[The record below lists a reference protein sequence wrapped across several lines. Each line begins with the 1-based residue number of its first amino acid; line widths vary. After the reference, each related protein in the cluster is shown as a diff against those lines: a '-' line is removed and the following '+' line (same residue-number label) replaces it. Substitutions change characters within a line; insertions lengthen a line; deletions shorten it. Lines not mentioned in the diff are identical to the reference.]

1 MAFSQA
7 DVGFR
12 FGGMTIPELV
22 RQIADIASLEE
33 PVRRDLYFFVAAAA
47 GPVSRDEAARAVRVT
62 RALAAFHLDKL
73 VAAGLLEA
81 SYRRLTR
88 RGGPGAGR
96 PAKLYRRSARQVELS
111 LPQRRYELAAR
122 LMAESLVTPEAGAGA
137 GDGVRAAARQL
148 GVRLGRAAIARAG
161 ARPSRTRILNSA
173 FAVLREHGYEPARD
187 AQTIRMR
194 NCPFD
199 ALARDY
205 RSLVCGMNLALMEGL
220 LAGLDVTGIKAELDP
235 QPGLCCV
242 ALRSRR

>member
-1 MAFSQA
+1 
-7 DVGFR
+7 
-12 FGGMTIPELV
+12 MTIPDLA

-33 PVRRDLYFFVAAAA
+33 PVRRDLYFYVAAQLAA
-47 GPVSRDEAARAVRVT
+47 VSRDEAAKAVRVS

-81 SYRRLTR
+81 TYRRLSR

-96 PAKLYRRSARQVELS
+96 PAKLYRRSSRQVEVS

-122 LMAESLVTPEAGAGA
+122 LLAESLVTAPDPSAAEA
-137 GDGVRAAARQL
+137 VRNAARQF
-148 GVRLGRAAIARAG
+148 GERLGGMALDRAG
-161 ARPSRTRILNSA
+161 PRPSRARLLNSA
-173 FAVLREHGYEPARD
+173 TTVLREYGFEPVTEG
-187 AQTIRMR
+187 QTIRMR

-220 LAGLDVTGIKAELDP
+220 LRGLGTSALKAELDP

-242 ALRSRR
+242 ALRLLDARGARQ

>member
-1 MAFSQA
+1 MS
-7 DVGFR
+7 
-12 FGGMTIPELV
+12 IPELA
-22 RQIADIASLEE
+22 RQIGEIASLEE
-33 PVRRDLYFFVAAAA
+33 PVRRNLYFFVAGQAA
-47 GPVSRDEAARAVRVT
+47 PVSRDEAARGVRIS

-81 SYRRLTR
+81 SYRRRSGR
-88 RGGPGAGR
+88 RGPGAGR
-96 PAKLYRRSARQVELS
+96 PSKLYRRSGRQVELS

-122 LMAESLVTPEAGAGA
+122 LMAESLVMPEAGTGE
-137 GDGVRAAARQL
+137 GVRAAARQL
-148 GVRLGRAAIARAG
+148 GERLGQAALEQAGPRPGRAR
-161 ARPSRTRILNSA
+161 LLKSA
-173 FAVLREHGYEPARD
+173 FAVLRAHGYEPTQD

-220 LAGLDVTGIKAELDP
+220 LAGLELAGLKAELDP

-242 ALRSRR
+242 ALRGRR